1 MKGVEGHAAYG
12 KLFSAKAGEVI
23 ETSFTQ
29 SLRTDNTSSKCVCG
43 TSDASSCPA
52 CNDEC
57 PTGCAQTCTGHT
69 TQMCWCGNKDDPWG
83 DDQCGLPAVTWTLSM
98 GVVGDAARTSVVV
111 VDKPYVGGY
120 SERKREMGGGA
131 MSAKRVVLLLCCC
144 CAAVVL
150 LLCCVVLCC
159 AVLFEVVIYVGDT
172 SRFTPSPVSFSGSFP
187 LSSAPSLLP
196 LPGTWVSA
204 RTGLSR
210 RIAGA
215 S

>member
-120 SERKREMGGGA
+120 SERKREMGGG
-131 MSAKRVVLLLCCC
+131 
-144 CAAVVL
+144 
-150 LLCCVVLCC
+150 
-159 AVLFEVVIYVGDT
+159 
-172 SRFTPSPVSFSGSFP
+172 
-187 LSSAPSLLP
+187 
-196 LPGTWVSA
+196 
-204 RTGLSR
+204 
-210 RIAGA
+210 
-215 S
+215 